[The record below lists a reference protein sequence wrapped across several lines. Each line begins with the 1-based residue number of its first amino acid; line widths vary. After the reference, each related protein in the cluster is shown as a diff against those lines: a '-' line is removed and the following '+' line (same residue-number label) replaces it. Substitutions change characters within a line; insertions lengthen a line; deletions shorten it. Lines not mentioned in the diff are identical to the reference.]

1 MAADKAYNPDPHAH
15 PGLHLIALLEAGKG
29 LLAVLAATGLEL
41 MGPAPLRAGVDKLIV
56 RFSLDPDHGALPSLL
71 TMINP
76 GAVHLAAAGMLAY
89 GVLHIIEAWGLW
101 RARAWA
107 SLLGCISAAIYLPF
121 DVYAIVRHPGW
132 ASWAVLAINLAVV
145 GILARDLVRRR
156 RHPPAA

>member
-71 TMINP
+71 TMISP

-89 GVLHIIEAWGLW
+89 GVLHLIEAWGLW
-101 RARAWA
+101 RAKAWA
-107 SLLGCISAAIYLPF
+107 SLLGCVSAAIYLPF